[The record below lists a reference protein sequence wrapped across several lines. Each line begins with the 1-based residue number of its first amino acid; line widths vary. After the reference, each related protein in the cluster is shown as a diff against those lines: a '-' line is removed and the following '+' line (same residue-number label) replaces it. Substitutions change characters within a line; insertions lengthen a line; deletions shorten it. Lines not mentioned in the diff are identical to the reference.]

1 VSTVGTVILKKGN
14 LHQKN
19 TLQLS
24 ARCITYVKIRK
35 LRIHVQMQQGR
46 TEHRVKE
53 NERALCMLI
62 KYQIT
67 DQCSKTYNW
76 EVVSS
81 YIS

>member
-1 VSTVGTVILKKGN
+1 VSTVGTVILEKGN
-14 LHQKN
+14 LHQIN
-19 TLQLS
+19 ILQLS
-24 ARCITYVKIRK
+24 AKCITYVKIRE
-35 LRIHVQMQQGR
+35 LIIHVQMQQGR

-53 NERALCMLI
+53 NDRALCILI
-62 KYQIT
+62 TYQIT